1 MLNSELVKK
10 LAFTCGFDMGGITSP
25 EIILEDKGRLRLWL
39 EKGYQADMKWLENS
53 FERRTDPAKVLDKVK
68 SVIMLGVNY
77 YQPNSKEIPNGKGL
91 VSRYARGKDYHKV
104 IARKTKH
111 LITKLKE
118 NMGSNT
124 SHEFYWYVDYGPMLE
139 RVYAAKAGLGFI
151 GKNSMLINRSFGS
164 WFFLSEILTT
174 VELEPDEPYSGNH
187 GRCGK
192 CTLCVDACPTEAI
205 KPGRTIDSNK
215 CISYLTIEHQGE
227 IPENLSNKM
236 NNMIFGCDICQDVC
250 PHNGRAVLTRHK
262 EFQPDKGVGEFVDI
276 KDILN
281 MKSNEEFLEM
291 TAGTPLTR
299 PKLSGLQRNAG
310 IVLKNSNRKKNNY
323 L

>member
-1 MLNSELVKK
+1 
-10 LAFTCGFDMGGITSP
+10 
-25 EIILEDKGRLRLWL
+25 
-39 EKGYQADMKWLENS
+39 
-53 FERRTDPAKVLDKVK
+53 
-68 SVIMLGVNY
+68 
-77 YQPNSKEIPNGKGL
+77 
-91 VSRYARGKDYHKV
+91 
-104 IARKTKH
+104 
-111 LITKLKE
+111 
-118 NMGSNT
+118 
-124 SHEFYWYVDYGPMLE
+124 
-139 RVYAAKAGLGFI
+139 
-151 GKNSMLINRSFGS
+151 MLINRSFGS

-310 IVLKNSNRKKNNY
+310 IVLKNSNRKKIITFEHN
-323 L
+323 LTLGIIIIKEIIS